1 MNERVR
7 RIEVLLE
14 KADPAA
20 NELVAE
26 VLGLYGEGLARVMT
40 VVGEEAAA
48 RLGADELV
56 SPLLLLHDLHPL
68 DTRARVEQ
76 ALAGSADL
84 VAVEGDLV
92 RLRVRP
98 TGCRSSAAGAASA
111 LREAVLEVAP
121 EIERVEIEIEVAD
134 AALIPIESLAVRP
147 ASRAPVP

>member
-7 RIEVLLE
+7 RIESLLD

-20 NELVAE
+20 TELVAE

-40 VVGEEAAA
+40 LVGDEAAA

-68 DTRARVEQ
+68 DTRTRVEQ
-76 ALAGSADL
+76 ALAGSAEL
-84 VAVEGDLV
+84 LSVEGDLV
-92 RLRVRP
+92 RLRFRP

-111 LREAVLEVAP
+111 LRDAVREAAP
-121 EIERVEIEIEVAD
+121 EIERVEIEVAD
-134 AALIPIESLAVRP
+134 AALIPVESLTVRP